1 MAITLNR
8 SGITLTNDTGTPAS
22 PVGDGTLLNAAE
34 RVALLDRIDEL
45 FNGTRAAT
53 FTFGTLLQVDGFGT
67 SLFSAGG
74 TGGNVLRVRNTTA
87 GTGNYAR
94 VEIGN
99 DSGSGI
105 GQLTVGTSTAT
116 FGDPSPASGLGIAS
130 TGSGGMVLS
139 TTHASGS
146 LRFATSSTTR
156 LTVDSAGTWT
166 FANSSVAVLPMANG
180 SASAPSVSGS
190 GDTDTGLYWNGSNE
204 LRMAAAGVAVVK
216 LQRTVSAGQTVFE
229 LLNTANGTGA
239 MTGNA
244 VVVRNNTSGSG
255 AAGYLFLETRT
266 AANGQCVWVD
276 NSKNLRIGDNPP
288 TENNTTV
295 SDTSG
300 TVVGTQTSTR
310 ATKRAIEAFADYSG
324 ALALIARTPLY
335 RFQYR
340 QGDTDTAHVG
350 IMADESPEFTRYQ
363 QTAFDP
369 VNAFGYTAAA
379 IKALLQRVDI
389 LEAALAA
396 RG

>member
-130 TGSGGMVLS
+130 TGSGGMVLLTS
-139 TTHASGS
+139 HASGS
-146 LRFATSSTTR
+146 LRFATSATTR

-166 FANSSVAVLPMANG
+166 FANSSVAVLPLATG
-180 SASAPSVSGS
+180 SVSS
-190 GDTDTGLYWNGSNE
+190 PSLTCATDTNTGLYFT
-204 LRMAAAGVAVVK
+204 AATLNVAVDGV
-216 LQRTVSAGQTVFE
+216 QAATFTA
-229 LLNTANGTGA
+229 TANSVAVTATGGAFGTGA
-239 MTGNA
+239 LRIGALITA
-244 VVVRNNTSGSG
+244 ARNTSGSG
-255 AAGYLFLETRT
+255 APGLFRCIDRGGANRYLWCRD
-266 AANGQCVWVD
+266 NGDWQTSTSAPD
-276 NSKNLRIGDNPP
+276 ESTGDN
-288 TENNTTV
+288 T
-295 SDTSG
+295 G
-300 TVVGTQTSTR
+300 TVIGTQTSTR